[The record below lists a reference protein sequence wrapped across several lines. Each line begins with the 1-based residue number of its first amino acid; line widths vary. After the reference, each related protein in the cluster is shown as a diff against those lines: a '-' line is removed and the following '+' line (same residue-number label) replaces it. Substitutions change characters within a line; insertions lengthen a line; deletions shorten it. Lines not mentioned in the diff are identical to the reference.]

1 MGKISD
7 ALERQQNEKE
17 IKVKMLHP
25 EPGTQDHESQILNNI
40 DSKLLV
46 CSTPGSIE
54 AENFKTLKGHILFA
68 KDGVKPRTIMVTSAI
83 PGEGKTFVAANLAV
97 NLAQGINEHALLI
110 DCDLHHPSLHNL
122 LGYSNREGLQDYLAG
137 KMELEDLLIRTK
149 IDKLSLLTAGTPTP
163 NPSELLTS
171 RKMKEFFEE
180 VKGRY
185 SDRYIVVDCP
195 PAHIL
200 SEVSILANYVDSV
213 IFVVLAQKAP
223 REIISK
229 CIENVGKDN
238 ILGIVFNGYD
248 TTSKTYSNYY
258 EKYYRGKS

>member
-17 IKVKMLHP
+17 INAKMLQP
-25 EPGTQDHESQILNNI
+25 ESGTQDPEPRIPNNI
-40 DSKLLV
+40 DPKLV
-46 CSTPGSIE
+46 ACSAPGSIE

-68 KDGVKPRTIMVTSAI
+68 KDSAKPRTIMVTSAI
-83 PGEGKTFVAANLAV
+83 PGEGKTLVAANLAAD
-97 NLAQGINEHALLI
+97 LAQGVNEHALLI
-110 DCDLHHPSLHNL
+110 DCDLHHPNLHNI
-122 LGYSNREGLQDYLAG
+122 LGYSNREGLQDYLAE

-200 SEVSILANYVDSV
+200 SEVSILANYVDGV

-229 CIENVGKDN
+229 CTENIGKEN

-248 TTSKTYSNYY
+248 TSSKIYSNYY
-258 EKYYRGKS
+258 EKYYNGKS